1 MMSRTEQTVRE
12 ALAEVGNLDED
23 AMSLAA
29 DASLADAGLTSHAAV
44 SLLLEIED
52 RLGIEF
58 PPEQMT
64 PETMASIRA
73 IEAGIEALS

>member
-1 MMSRTEQTVRE
+1 MSRAEQTVRE

-29 DASLADAGLTSHAAV
+29 DASLSDAGLTSHAAV

-52 RLGIEF
+52 RLDIEF

-64 PETMASIRA
+64 PETMSSIRA
-73 IEAGIEALS
+73 IEAEIEALT

>member
-1 MMSRTEQTVRE
+1 MNGTEQAVRE
-12 ALAEVGNLDED
+12 ALAEVGNLDQD
-23 AMSLAA
+23 VTTLAA

-58 PPEQMT
+58 PPERMT
-64 PETMASIRA
+64 PATMASIGA
-73 IEAGIEALS
+73 IVAEIEALS